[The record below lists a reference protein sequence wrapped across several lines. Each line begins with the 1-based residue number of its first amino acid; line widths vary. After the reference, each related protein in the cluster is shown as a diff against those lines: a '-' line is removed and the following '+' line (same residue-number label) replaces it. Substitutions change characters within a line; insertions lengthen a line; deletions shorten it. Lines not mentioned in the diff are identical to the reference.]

1 MGSTRHG
8 LLSTTSAAAI
18 DTLAAAPSAASIAAS
33 APIASPTSGDRISQR
48 ITTTAHHALHAA
60 VAVHHGPSTTI
71 ASSVLHS
78 DAVRAPALAVWN
90 SASATSASGTAR
102 GAFPLLRP
110 HTGRHALDERR
121 RRVTLRSPAHGPAIV
136 RTVKNLRIVGS
147 AVLLLNFREVR
158 DFHFCSTSA
167 AM

>member
-1 MGSTRHG
+1 MGSTRQG

-18 DTLAAAPSAASIAAS
+18 DTLAAAPSAASIAAI
-33 APIASPTSGDRISQR
+33 APIASPTSGDRISQK
-48 ITTTAHHALHAA
+48 IFTAAHRAMRA
-60 VAVHHGPSTTI
+60 
-71 ASSVLHS
+71 
-78 DAVRAPALAVWN
+78 DAPAGRA
-90 SASATSASGTAR
+90 AR
-102 GAFPLLRP
+102 NAFPLLHP
-110 HTGRHALDERR
+110 HRGRHAHDARR
-121 RRVTLRSPAHGPAIV
+121 LSTPRDGAHRPVIV